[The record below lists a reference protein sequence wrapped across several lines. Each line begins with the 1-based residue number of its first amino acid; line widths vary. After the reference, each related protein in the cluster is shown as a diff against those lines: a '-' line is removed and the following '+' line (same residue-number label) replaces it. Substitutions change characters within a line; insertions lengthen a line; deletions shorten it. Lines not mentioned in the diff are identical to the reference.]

1 MDTTR
6 TLAFALT
13 LTAIGLGGCGGD
25 AAPPAVTS
33 QLVRAQPTC
42 PNPEGGSCLGT
53 LRPGTYTTRAFA
65 PAITYTVPR
74 GWTNGEDLPG
84 NFLLQR
90 KGDNRYMG
98 IYRDANA
105 PLDCLEAF
113 DPAVPQS
120 VTAYARWL
128 RRHPLLR
135 VTPPVAVSIGGL
147 RGVYVDIS
155 KAPGTRGQ
163 GCPFS
168 ELGGDVPFIIG
179 GRGPASL
186 LHVILDTPGF
196 EERLFLLRRGRG
208 NVVIEV
214 GPEGASLGAYL
225 QEVMPILRSLKFGRG

>member
-1 MDTTR
+1 MRRRAT
-6 TLAFALT
+6 
-13 LTAIGLGGCGGD
+13 
-25 AAPPAVTS
+25 PPAVTP
-33 QLVRAQPTC
+33 QLVGAQQTC

-65 PAITYTVPR
+65 PAITYTVPG

-90 KGDNRYMG
+90 EGDNRYIG
-98 IYRDANA
+98 IFRDVNA
-105 PLDCLEAF
+105 PLACLEAF
-113 DPAVPQS
+113 DPAVAQS
-120 VTAYARWL
+120 VKEYTRWL

-147 RGVYVDIS
+147 HGVYVDIS
-155 KAPGTRGQ
+155 KARGTRGK
-163 GCPFS
+163 GCKFS
-168 ELGGDVPFIIG
+168 ERGGDVPFIIG

-186 LHVILDTPGF
+186 HHVILDTPGY
-196 EERLFLLRRGRG
+196 EERLYVLRQGRG

-214 GPEGASLGAYL
+214 GPEGAPLGAYL